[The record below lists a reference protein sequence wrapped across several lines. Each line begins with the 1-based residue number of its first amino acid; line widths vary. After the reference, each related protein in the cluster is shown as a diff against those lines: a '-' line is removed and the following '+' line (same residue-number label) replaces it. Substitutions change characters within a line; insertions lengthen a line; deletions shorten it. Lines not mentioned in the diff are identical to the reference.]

1 VKDLPSSLLMMAF
14 YMYIKKGVPA
24 PRALHQAAH
33 WLKNLTYA
41 KEAEFHES
49 IYQWLPIGCSSTKG
63 GIKSNQDIAEKV
75 AQENPTAKPYSN
87 PYYWAAFTISGW
99 G

>member
-1 VKDLPSSLLMMAF
+1 MMTF

-24 PRALHQAAH
+24 PLALQKAAH

-41 KEAEFHES
+41 KEAEFHGN
-49 IYQWLPIGCSSTKG
+49 IYQWLPMGCSTKN
-63 GIKSNQDIAEKV
+63 GIKSNQDEAKKV
-75 AQENPTAKPYSN
+75 AQENPEAKPYSS